1 MIAAVPMELTDAA
14 LASDVVDGLAL
25 VEEGLRAAAQ
35 AENDVLAEASAHLM
49 QAGGKRFRPTLVLL
63 AAQFGD
69 PKDPRIVPA
78 AVAVELTHLATLYHD
93 DVMDEA
99 AVLFIRDFIPNKTL
113 PSFEP
118 SRDAPEFEPIPLR
131 ATGLTIYHLG
141 SQAAPASILAH
152 WAYTHV

>member
-1 MIAAVPMELTDAA
+1 MTGPQLLMAGHEGTHVIAAVPMELTDAA

-25 VEEGLRAAAQ
+25 VEDGLRAAAQ
-35 AENDVLAEASAHLM
+35 AQHAMLADASAHLM
-49 QAGGKRFRPTLVLL
+49 EAGGKRFRPTLVLL

-99 AVLFIRDFIPNKTL
+99 AIRRGHESAN
-113 PSFEP
+113 
-118 SRDAPEFEPIPLR
+118 SRFGNSIA
-131 ATGLTIYHLG
+131 
-141 SQAAPASILAH
+141 ILAGDYLF
-152 WAYTHV
+152 ARASRILADLGPEAI

>member
-1 MIAAVPMELTDAA
+1 
-14 LASDVVDGLAL
+14 
-25 VEEGLRAAAQ
+25 
-35 AENDVLAEASAHLM
+35 
-49 QAGGKRFRPTLVLL
+49 K
-63 AAQFGD
+63 AQF
-69 PKDPRIVPA
+69 
-78 AVAVELTHLATLYHD
+78 
-93 DVMDEA
+93 MDEA